1 MHKCKRRSRIW
12 QKTLCM
18 IGVLGILFTGLALL
32 AAAKPPA
39 GGVIAG
45 KVYRLKNKGSGKYL
59 NLCGGSDTTGKNI
72 NQFKDDGTDT
82 LKWRFIEG
90 TGDYVNAFKIQPIL
104 SSTRV
109 VDVQRKGQPIAS
121 GGNIQLYSATDDISQ
136 HFVFKDTGDGDK
148 SVYIC
153 PYTNQNVYMTA
164 NGDSNGTHSGTS
176 ETSAGNVFVKSSTGT
191 NYQKWFVEETQANPT
206 KLWEDVFYIR
216 NQKSDLYMGITSSY
230 NVEQQN
236 FTGASTQKWMVSYDS
251 DGYYTLKIKSN
262 TNYRLDVDNAW
273 DDNGTNIKVM
283 TYTGYDAQ
291 LFRIIPNGDGTY
303 RISPKHSTLRVV
315 DVNGGYT
322 TAGANIH
329 LWNYVNAAQQKWS
342 FVPVDR
348 VNLWLYQTLNT
359 TKNDE
364 NDVLAED
371 LKYSF
376 LSRNQLLTINHITES
391 DLNRSV
397 DGHRSGWTSLCHTT
411 STEPLQSVLDTM
423 VSRFME
429 GSGADFSNSDLT
441 AAAQNHTST
450 QAYINTVKDIFQ
462 KGMSQYNGDVYR
474 MFYSKTNRD
483 DTFFVKE
490 LKSRKQMQPVF
501 NTAGDTLSGLTM
513 AVNGLWGNSIKLKSI
528 NRTGHNYTAV
538 LSFHLYDHFGLDKKD
553 VEKYGTFQGF
563 RDWYILQCY
572 SGYLSSYRPFVTNM
586 EFDIYVSGTI

>member
-1 MHKCKRRSRIW
+1 
-12 QKTLCM
+12 M
-18 IGVLGILFTGLALL
+18 IGVLGVLFTGFSLL

-90 TGDYVNAFKIQPIL
+90 AGDYVNAFKIQPIL

-164 NGDSNGTHSGTS
+164 NGDSNGTHGGTS
-176 ETSAGNVFVKSSTGT
+176 ETAAGNVFVKSSTGT
-191 NYQKWFVEETQANPT
+191 NYQKWFVEETQANPKDIAAGT
-206 KLWEDVFYIR
+206 YYIR
-216 NQKSDLYMGITSSY
+216 NYKSNLYMGITSGY

-236 FTGASTQKWMVSYDS
+236 FTGASTQQWVVSYDTN
-251 DGYYTLKIKSN
+251 GYYTLKIKSN

-273 DDNGTNIKVM
+273 DENGTNVKAM

-291 LFRIIPNGDGTY
+291 LFRIIPSGTNLY

-329 LWNYVNAAQQKWS
+329 LWNYVNAAQQRWIFEEIGTNVSHSGTIYIGTSSDNYDSRCDFGGRVSNQCADAFVERICATMYSGYNARSALFRRKDSTASKEDFMSKKFNNGITKANIDDVDVMLFVGHGRPTYGLHFSYGPQNTKHSTDPTAHDSYYLNFRRSEARFGYQAKTKW
-342 FVPVDR
+342 FIAFTC
-348 VNLWLYQTLNT
+348 NFLNASQSDIEQMFYGIHAVLGYSTSAYLVT
-359 TKNDE
+359 TQMSELGHNMK
-364 NDVLAED
+364 LAERPIID
-371 LKYSF
+371 VYLDSGHYHTNYSD
-376 LSRNQLLTINHITES
+376 NPGT
-391 DLNRSV
+391 
-397 DGHRSGWTSLCHTT
+397 
-411 STEPLQSVLDTM
+411 
-423 VSRFME
+423 
-429 GSGADFSNSDLT
+429 LT
-441 AAAQNHTST
+441 AAYVDKA
-450 QAYINTVKDIFQ
+450 
-462 KGMSQYNGDVYR
+462 R
-474 MFYSKTNRD
+474 
-483 DTFFVKE
+483 
-490 LKSRKQMQPVF
+490 
-501 NTAGDTLSGLTM
+501 GDTIYRYASNVGVHGIEQVCL
-513 AVNGLWGNSIKLKSI
+513 LKKTYKR
-528 NRTGHNYTAV
+528 N
-538 LSFHLYDHFGLDKKD
+538 
-553 VEKYGTFQGF
+553 
-563 RDWYILQCY
+563 
-572 SGYLSSYRPFVTNM
+572 
-586 EFDIYVSGTI
+586 

>member
-1 MHKCKRRSRIW
+1 MQKSKLRFRVW
-12 QKTLCM
+12 QKILCM
-18 IGVLGILFTGLALL
+18 IGVLGVLFTGFSLL

-90 TGDYVNAFKIQPIL
+90 AGDYVNAFKIQPIL

-164 NGDSNGTHSGTS
+164 NGDSNGTHGGTS

-191 NYQKWFVEETQANPT
+191 NYQKWFVEETQANPMNIT
-206 KLWEDVFYIR
+206 AGTYYIR
-216 NQKSDLYMGITSSY
+216 NYKSNLYMGITSSY

-236 FTGASTQKWMVSYDS
+236 FTGASTQQWVVSYDTN
-251 DGYYTLKIKSN
+251 GYYTLKIKSN

-273 DDNGTNIKVM
+273 DENGTNIKVM
-283 TYTGYDAQ
+283 THTGYDAQ
-291 LFRIIPNGDGTY
+291 LFRVIPSGGGTY

-329 LWNYVNAAQQKWS
+329 LWNYVNAAQQRWIFERVDTSTCSRAVTS
-342 FVPVDR
+342 FPYSKSYFDAETESNRTWGKMPSGEYLLKSVALATESAAARTAAQSYAIAYPVASAMLLHFLNCTGAKVTLNSSFILSTPDISGDRTTVYNIVNGSASALRVSGRNITYGMKEITTVSNINGVTDWKLSVNRCELWGKGTISASGTKTVTLYVRDYYDWEAGMSNIFDIAASMLSDMHYAGIAREYPVDGSA
-348 VNLWLYQTLNT
+348 V
-359 TKNDE
+359 
-364 NDVLAED
+364 
-371 LKYSF
+371 
-376 LSRNQLLTINHITES
+376 IT
-391 DLNRSV
+391 
-397 DGHRSGWTSLCHTT
+397 G
-411 STEPLQSVLDTM
+411 
-423 VSRFME
+423 
-429 GSGADFSNSDLT
+429 
-441 AAAQNHTST
+441 
-450 QAYINTVKDIFQ
+450 
-462 KGMSQYNGDVYR
+462 
-474 MFYSKTNRD
+474 
-483 DTFFVKE
+483 
-490 LKSRKQMQPVF
+490 
-501 NTAGDTLSGLTM
+501 
-513 AVNGLWGNSIKLKSI
+513 
-528 NRTGHNYTAV
+528 
-538 LSFHLYDHFGLDKKD
+538 
-553 VEKYGTFQGF
+553 
-563 RDWYILQCY
+563 
-572 SGYLSSYRPFVTNM
+572 
-586 EFDIYVSGTI
+586 